1 VIRIRGLRKAF
12 GARAVLRGIDADV
25 EPGRIVAIVG
35 PSGCGK
41 STLLRCLNGLTPF
54 EEGAVTI
61 AGATLSPGDPKPRE
75 LQSLRAKVGMVF
87 QEFHLFAHLS
97 ALDNVTLAPRLVLG
111 RRHDETTKRAH
122 SLLAEVGMDDRSD
135 AYPHQLSGGQ
145 KQRVAIARALALPLD
160 VLLLDEP
167 TSALDRGMREE
178 VRKALREVASRT
190 KLTMLV
196 VTHDMRLAR
205 ALAHEAW
212 IMKDGQIAERGDAR
226 PLLAAASDDDDDDE

>member
-1 VIRIRGLRKAF
+1 MIRIRGLRKAF
-12 GARAVLRGIDADV
+12 GAHAVLRGIDADV
-25 EPGRIVAIVG
+25 EAGRIVAVVG

-41 STLLRCLNGLTPF
+41 STLLRCLNGLATF
-54 EEGAVTI
+54 EQGSVAI
-61 AGATLSPGDPKPRE
+61 AGFALAPGRTEARD

-97 ALDNVTLAPRLVLG
+97 VLENVTLAQRLVL
-111 RRHDETTKRAH
+111 RREKGEAKERARA
-122 SLLAEVGMDDRSD
+122 LLAEVGLDDRVD

-178 VRKALREVASRT
+178 VRATLRDVASRT
-190 KLTMLV
+190 KLTMLL

-205 ALAHEAW
+205 SLARDAW
-212 IMKDGQIAERGDAR
+212 IMKDGQIAERGDAKR
-226 PLLAAASDDDDDDE
+226 LLASRSDDDDD